1 MKKQKTPLDF
11 TKCIRVVANVHD
23 LDTNR
28 YSVELKFRN
37 TKDEWSTAIL
47 PRRITS
53 SGRRALE
60 ELLDLGANLPTGSG
74 ASAQL
79 AEVIGIVPEHTYQ
92 TTAKTGWVGKS
103 FVLRDVT
110 IGPDADTLIHASRKS
125 AKTLKPRT
133 QGSLN
138 GWRDG
143 LRDSCRASS
152 YLTFGIGLAFAGPLL
167 HLVGQDE
174 GAIFYLA
181 GDSSTGKTLTE
192 LAGLSA
198 IERAVRD
205 SLLTHDAT
213 DRAIEEDCTA
223 HNDLLQIIDENS
235 RMTGSQAECRAKVQR
250 LAHKIAGG

>member
-37 TKDEWSTAIL
+37 TKGEWSTAIL

-74 ASAQL
+74 ASAGL

-110 IGPDADTLIHASRKS
+110 I
-125 AKTLKPRT
+125 
-133 QGSLN
+133 
-138 GWRDG
+138 
-143 LRDSCRASS
+143 
-152 YLTFGIGLAFAGPLL
+152 
-167 HLVGQDE
+167 
-174 GAIFYLA
+174 
-181 GDSSTGKTLTE
+181 
-192 LAGLSA
+192 
-198 IERAVRD
+198 
-205 SLLTHDAT
+205 
-213 DRAIEEDCTA
+213 
-223 HNDLLQIIDENS
+223 
-235 RMTGSQAECRAKVQR
+235 
-250 LAHKIAGG
+250 